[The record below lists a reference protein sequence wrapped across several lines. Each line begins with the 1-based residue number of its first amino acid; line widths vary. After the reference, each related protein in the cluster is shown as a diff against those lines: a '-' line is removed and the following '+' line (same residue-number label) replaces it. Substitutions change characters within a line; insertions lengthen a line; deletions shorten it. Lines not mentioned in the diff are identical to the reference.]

1 MRATVQLELE
11 PFRVPNYVRV
21 SVKGNTTCAGE
32 STPPVIPLSELDSAA
47 LSALCEAFR
56 IEVFRKAN
64 KELPP
69 DAMVP

>member
-1 MRATVQLELE
+1 MRTTVQVDIE
-11 PFRVPNYVRV
+11 PFRAPNCVFV
-21 SVKGNTTCAGE
+21 NIKDAATHVEKNTLPA
-32 STPPVIPLSELDSAA
+32 IPLSELDSAT

-69 DAMVP
+69 ESAR

>member
-1 MRATVQLELE
+1 MRATVQLEVE
-11 PFRVPNYVRV
+11 PFRVPNFVRV
-21 SVKGNTTCAGE
+21 SVKGGTTYIEEG
-32 STPPVIPLSELDSAA
+32 TPPAIPLSELDSAA